1 MAGGLLNS
9 SFYSQGGH
17 MSIQTL
23 IENEEQRSRIAE
35 RAYEL
40 FLEEGCG
47 HGNDLE
53 HWLRAEQEI
62 LRDGE
67 VEEAIEDAE
76 KQQEKRKIGQKASRS
91 K

>member
-1 MAGGLLNS
+1 M
-9 SFYSQGGH
+9 
-17 MSIQTL
+17 MVKTL
-23 IENEEQRSRIAE
+23 IENEEERSRIAE

-47 HGNDLE
+47 HGNDLD

-62 LRDGE
+62 SRDGE
-67 VEEAIEDAE
+67 MEEVVEEAEE
-76 KQQEKRKIGQKASRS
+76 RLEKRKVGQKPSRS